1 MTPSH
6 FRIEILPKRDCMEH
20 LAAKELNHREKL
32 LRVPRYSRDW
42 QESVSFAPAGYGT
55 LALSSTGPSCRELVT
70 IGAKPDVCEI
80 RFGN

>member
-1 MTPSH
+1 
-6 FRIEILPKRDCMEH
+6 MEH
-20 LAAKELNHREKL
+20 LDAEGLNPREKL

-70 IGAKPDVCEI
+70 IIGAKPDVCEI